1 MKVFELVKKHD
12 LLKTNFLND
21 WSRLYYNTIEKNKFD
36 KNLEKE
42 FESSLKKYQDFA
54 NKEIKFIEVKE

>member
-21 WSRLYYNTIEKNKFD
+21 WSRLYYSTIEKNKFD

-42 FESSLKKYQDFA
+42 FESSLKKYQDFS
-54 NKEIKFIEVKE
+54 NKEIKFIEVKQ